1 MGHPGCAWRMLWMT
15 ELFGCEEA
23 AGVVFEDGAVFVA
36 TVVDDE
42 LAKGAV
48 VENVVGDDTVF

>member
-1 MGHPGCAWRMLWMT
+1 MT

-36 TVVDDE
+36 AVVDDE